1 MQRVGAWSGTVMI
14 LLYGTCFSGLARLF
28 PPLSPTASAEDIAQ
42 FFVDHKVWIRF
53 GVAGALLTA
62 VLALPFLAALVL
74 RIRRAEGGWG
84 MLSIT
89 QVFAAT
95 IFVPALIFPLMMLA
109 AAAFRPED
117 RPPEITRALND
128 LFWLWFIGIVGTIV
142 IQNATL
148 AIAAFV
154 DTTDPPTFPRWYG
167 YLNLWVATLSMPGCV
182 VVVCTDGPLAWHG
195 VFAFYFPG
203 LVLVVWIFGTTAV
216 INRSV
221 VAQQAAERAT
231 GSSPRVAGA

>member
-28 PPLSPTASAEDIAQ
+28 PPLSPTASAEEIVQ
-42 FFVDHKVWIRF
+42 FFVDHKLWIRF

-84 MLSIT
+84 MLSVT

-142 IQNATL
+142 VQNITL
-148 AIAAFV
+148 AVASFIDRA
-154 DTTDPPTFPRWYG
+154 DPPTFPRWYG
-167 YLNLWVATLSMPGCV
+167 YLNLWVATLSLPGCV
-182 VVVCTDGPLAWHG
+182 VVVFNDGPLAWNG
-195 VFAFYFPG
+195 VFAFYLPG
-203 LVLVVWIFGTTAV
+203 LVLVIWIVATTV
-216 INRSV
+216 VMLRSIS
-221 VAQQAAERAT
+221 AQQAAE
-231 GSSPRVAGA
+231 SPAAVP